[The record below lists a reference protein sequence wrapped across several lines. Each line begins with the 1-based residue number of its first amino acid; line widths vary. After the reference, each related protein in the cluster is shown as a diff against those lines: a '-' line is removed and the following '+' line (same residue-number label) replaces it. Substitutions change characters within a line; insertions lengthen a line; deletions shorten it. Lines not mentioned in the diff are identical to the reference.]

1 MLEVIAF
8 CTKSAI
14 FSDNVA
20 RSLRSMANKAALALT
35 ALELASFALAP
46 LADVEGPP
54 STVAAGRFLVL
65 LRVSL
70 PTLSV
75 ASAGGLQVSLHLG
88 LISLFLK

>member
-1 MLEVIAF
+1 VF

-54 STVAAGRFLVL
+54 STVAAIFSFTASFSPYPFGRFGW
-65 LRVSL
+65 R
-70 PTLSV
+70 PT
-75 ASAGGLQVSLHLG
+75 G
-88 LISLFLK
+88 